1 MTETFDEKRRDLQ
14 PYGLT
19 CEVWQ
24 PNIMR
29 RADRHN
35 EIEINYLPE
44 GSITYLIHDQK
55 FKIEKGAIVV
65 FWALLPHQI
74 VDYTKNSPYYVIT
87 IPLGMLQHWQLAEP
101 FLNHLLNGE
110 IQFLTAPEDSEL
122 DNRLFKRWVQD
133 ITSANS
139 ATRDIGAL
147 EIRAYLER
155 VALLLS
161 GQAEF
166 EGRTN
171 LLPMSIVEKM
181 AIYIAGNFTQPIKA
195 RDIAA
200 SVNLHPDYANTVFK
214 KAFNL
219 TISRYL
225 SEQRILFSKRMLSVS
240 TNSISSIAYESGFNS
255 ISRFNATFKKHTGV
269 TPREYR
275 LNNASISGHLRTSG

>member
-74 VDYTKNSPYYVIT
+74 VDYTENSPYYVIT

-200 SVNLHPDYANTVFK
+200 TVNLHPDYANTIFK